1 MGPTHIGVGWAEWME
16 VKGHEG
22 LYRSEKRAITPI
34 KPGAREK
41 RKIKVLGLMER
52 YGEKTGY
59 ENNVVRGSIKLYVAT
74 R

>member
-52 YGEKTGY
+52 YGE
-59 ENNVVRGSIKLYVAT
+59 
-74 R
+74 